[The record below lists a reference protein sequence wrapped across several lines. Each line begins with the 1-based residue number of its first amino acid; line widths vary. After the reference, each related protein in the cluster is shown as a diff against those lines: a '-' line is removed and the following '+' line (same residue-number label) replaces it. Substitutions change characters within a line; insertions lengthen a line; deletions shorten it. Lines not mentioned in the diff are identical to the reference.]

1 MATVPTAGAQGIQPP
16 RLYRKETDL
25 GREDGGIDL
34 ILRKDIGRI
43 LVQCKQWNVSKWRSA
58 SRTRCTACSRAV
70 ARMG

>member
-1 MATVPTAGAQGIQPP
+1 M
-16 RLYRKETDL
+16 
-25 GREDGGIDL
+25 
-34 ILRKDIGRI
+34 RKDIGRI